1 MTEPSADAPGNTTS
15 AAQPSTSSGR
25 AFSALLAQLGLLATT
40 AIGVLV
46 LTEPMPTVI
55 DLSWPIALVALTA
68 AYVVI
73 GRHSIDIETDKHSI
87 AIDLSEL
94 VFAVALVV
102 AGPAVVVVS
111 RILGGG
117 FDELR
122 RDQRDPRKIAFNVM
136 LYSAEATAGT
146 AIAGLVAGGNPVTSY
161 RGWVAVLIAVAIVG
175 VLSWLAVASVIR
187 IHGGTVGFSASARIL
202 PVEIGGVLGVVCLGL
217 VIASLLVSDPAAAL
231 LLAPPVAL
239 LLYSSRSYL
248 RLAQRQ
254 QVLGRLHTYSSRV
267 AASTSVDASVEAALR
282 DAADITRAAS
292 AELVLLD
299 SDGST
304 RLLRYDGEA
313 GTIVEVDEPAVESV
327 GTAASAEA
335 TLTTPDHVSVPLVLG
350 ERQLGVLRVRQRL
363 GADGE
368 FDHDDATVLGAIANH
383 AAVAIENARL
393 IDRLRDE
400 SHERERLAHQDA
412 LTGLA
417 NRRGFTAA
425 LRAATERHAAT
436 GRRFALVMI
445 DLSRFKDVNDTFGHA
460 AGDRVISAVADRLR
474 SLTRAT
480 DVAAR
485 LGGDEYAVLLDG
497 AGSTDAFD
505 FSRRARE
512 AIERPVQHDGVSV
525 MVSASIGIACAPD
538 HGSDD
543 RSLMHHADVALYAA
557 KEDLSRPI
565 QVFDA
570 AKERATNRRHRLA
583 IDLRHALEADEDLD
597 LFYQPKANLET
608 GRLTGAE
615 ALLRWNHPELG
626 YVPPDEFVTLAEQ
639 TGLINRLTD
648 TVLRRGIGQ
657 AGRWVRDGLDLGL
670 SLNVSV
676 ANLAD
681 DSLPQRVGALLEQH
695 AVDPARITLE
705 VTETDI
711 MRDPQRTT
719 QVLARLDQ
727 LGVRLSIDDFGTGY
741 SSLAYLKRIPVRE
754 LKIDKCFVSDL
765 ETNHSDL
772 VIARTVIGL
781 ATNLSI
787 STVAEGVESQGTWD
801 ILESLGCHQAQG
813 YLLGRPMPAT
823 QFEAFLGDYQ
833 R

>member
-1 MTEPSADAPGNTTS
+1 MASPIPT
-15 AAQPSTSSGR
+15 
-25 AFSALLAQLGLLATT
+25 
-40 AIGVLV
+40 LV
-46 LTEPMPTVI
+46 DVP
-55 DLSWPIALVALTA
+55 WP
-68 AYVVI
+68 
-73 GRHSIDIETDKHSI
+73 
-87 AIDLSEL
+87 
-94 VFAVALVV
+94 VALVV
-102 AGPAVVVVS
+102 LTVAYATAGRLEIDLETDRHSISISMSELVLAVGLVMAGPAVVVSS
-111 RILGGG
+111 RVLGGTVN
-117 FDELR
+117 EVMR
-122 RDQRDPRKIAFNVM
+122 RQHDPRKVTFNF
-136 LYSAEATAGT
+136 LLFAAEASIGT
-146 AIAGLVAGGNPVTSY
+146 ALATVIAGGYPVTSY
-161 RGWVAVLIAVAIVG
+161 RGWVG
-175 VLSWLAVASVIR
+175 VLVTVAVMGALSYLAVATAIR
-187 IHGGTVGFSASARIL
+187 IHGGTGTFSGAARVI
-202 PVEIGGVLGVVCLGL
+202 PIEIGGSLGLVCLGL
-217 VIASLLVSDPAAAL
+217 AIASMLVSDPAAAL
-231 LLAPPVAL
+231 LLVPPVAL

-248 RLAQRQ
+248 HLAQRQ

-267 AASTSVDASVEAALR
+267 AASTSVEASVEAALR
-282 DAADITRAAS
+282 DAADITRAAT

-299 SDGST
+299 AAGSAH
-304 RLLRYDGEA
+304 LLRYDSET
-313 GTIVEVDEPAVESV
+313 GTIVEVDDPAAPAD
-327 GTAASAEA
+327 GTAGTGAA
-335 TLTTPDHVSVPLVLG
+335 TLMTPDHVTVPLVLG

-363 GADGE
+363 GADGA
-368 FDHDDATVLGAIANH
+368 FDDADATVLGAIANH

-425 LRAATERHAAT
+425 LRAATERHTAT

-460 AGDRVISAVADRLR
+460 AGDRVIGAVADRLR

-480 DVAAR
+480 DLAAR
-485 LGGDEYAVLLDG
+485 LGGDEYAILLDG
-497 AGSTDAFD
+497 AGGTDAFD

-525 MVSASIGIACAPD
+525 LVSASIGIACAPD
-538 HGSDD
+538 HGGDE
-543 RSLMHHADVALYAA
+543 RALLHHADVALYAA
-557 KEDLSRPI
+557 KEDPSRPI

-615 ALLRWNHPELG
+615 ALLRWKHPELG

-657 AGRWVRDGLDLGL
+657 AGRWAREGLDLGL

-681 DSLPQRVGALLEQH
+681 DGLPQRVRALLEQH

-823 QFEAFLGDYQ
+823 QFEAFLGNYQ